1 MWHTKSCV
9 FWSSPDK
16 CFSAYRCLK
25 LFKDRAKIQ
34 SKRRPPS
41 RHSRVISPGADP
53 GPSLPNGLPDVKELP
68 SADGDGPRLPELPP
82 IDNSR
87 VAPPKTDLFGND
99 DLLGDST
106 SSPVIANSSKA
117 SNAVSNDHLL
127 SNDNNDLFSPK
138 RDKKKSAI
146 SDDDLFSTVKSE
158 SKSNSKSILTND
170 DEEDIFGASS
180 VKTNTSKPSK
190 YAVVNGK
197 VDSSVEKGKSSEEKK
212 TVAIDDDEDI
222 FAPKP
227 KTKKATDF
235 EKLFDKDNG
244 VEKSKTDT
252 AEKTKGANMD
262 DDDIFADSSLGK
274 KKGLFLDFLDLVYIE
289 EELLGVVVAEWLSS
303 WLAKQEVRRSIPHI
317 ASWIS
322 EIGYLLL
329 PLKRRKSSKQPAN
342 QEELLICNR
351 IWKSVKSAYFFCDL
365 LVYQYP
371 FNLSSINKYL
381 VLCIIFV

>member
-1 MWHTKSCV
+1 MHPSILQSNLVVMRYDFQWRSISHLEVKIIKRLNAWNVTHLCFLVFPVKYSPVYKSL
-9 FWSSPDK
+9 P
-16 CFSAYRCLK
+16 Y
-25 LFKDRAKIQ
+25 FKDRAKIQ

-41 RHSRVISPGADP
+41 RHSRVISPDADP

-87 VAPPKTDLFGND
+87 VAAPKSDLFGND
-99 DLLGDST
+99 DLLGESP
-106 SSPVIANSSKA
+106 SSPVIANRSKA

-146 SDDDLFSTVKSE
+146 SEDDLFSTVKSE
-158 SKSNSKSILTND
+158 SKSNSRSILTND

-197 VDSSVEKGKSSEEKK
+197 VDSTSVKGKSIEEKK

-252 AEKTKGANMD
+252 AEKTKGVNMD

-274 KKGLFLDFLDLVYIE
+274 KKGSFL
-289 EELLGVVVAEWLSS
+289 
-303 WLAKQEVRRSIPHI
+303 
-317 ASWIS
+317 
-322 EIGYLLL
+322 
-329 PLKRRKSSKQPAN
+329 
-342 QEELLICNR
+342 
-351 IWKSVKSAYFFCDL
+351 
-365 LVYQYP
+365 
-371 FNLSSINKYL
+371 
-381 VLCIIFV
+381 